1 MADIGTATEEP
12 PAAQKDTLRTTIDGL
27 DRVQSSG
34 DKQDP
39 DDLNAKSE
47 LDNYQKDLD
56 HKEPVKNVSLFSI
69 LKYVKGSTEY
79 TCFVTD
85 ITFPVGSADDEGV
98 QGDLLIQ
105 VTKVEKSATSGGW
118 QKAKGR
124 RTWPH
129 ALVHYTIVDNPDSA
143 LSELIEKEKE
153 NAKGCQRML
162 EQADQN
168 ELDETIDGGAT
179 DVSFDSYVDE
189 TTKPCTLK
197 IVQWNQKWLTTTRS
211 SSASCVTSWEMQ
223 RTSIGE
229 TIRKEP
235 KLTVCVMEEIKS
247 EEAVK
252 SVTKWLNNKDGVNV
266 WGCVVS
272 DAVNVKNDEGESR
285 VGGNKEMFAAI
296 FRKEVTGDPDVPKI
310 LLNYPGKDEGF
321 CKAPPGRLRSDAAS
335 RTPDAPDDVVI
346 GETKIDMSDAFKVYK
361 AYEAYDE
368 DMAMTTRLDHFQ
380 YSPVVFSFPKCV
392 AGPLHIMAVH
402 GSTGKSG
409 RKVLCNQNALEVAY
423 IQHICSKAVEGGE
436 FIVLA
441 GDFNTQEEANKN
453 ERLWDTRPKAENLE
467 DDEPIFMAREE
478 LRRAQHELDLDEQN
492 VLGCIRDSFL
502 DKFSRAVRPSLPT
515 NVYPFLTG
523 IQAVPK
529 HNDDIFVPN
538 AWTGKLDT
546 RGCKVFPIP
555 STVIHRWDIVCQNFF
570 DNNPSLVKMSNPER
584 QALNSALARVW
595 SDHRPVQAKFTVETP
610 KAKQEKEHRIEAKEA
625 AATKAKAEKA
635 EKAAAAA
642 KTKAEKVAVAA
653 KTKAE
658 KAAAAADATIAASGR
673 MMLKAEKEAKKAA
686 ATEPKAEKIEKAAVE
701 KTDTETDSSLTSTP
715 APQTATSSTK
725 KAVAQPPPKAKSR
738 LIELKVAGSVSEETL
753 SLANLSCEDSDA

>member
-1 MADIGTATEEP
+1 M
-12 PAAQKDTLRTTIDGL
+12 
-27 DRVQSSG
+27 
-34 DKQDP
+34 
-39 DDLNAKSE
+39 
-47 LDNYQKDLD
+47 
-56 HKEPVKNVSLFSI
+56 
-69 LKYVKGSTEY
+69 
-79 TCFVTD
+79 
-85 ITFPVGSADDEGV
+85 
-98 QGDLLIQ
+98 
-105 VTKVEKSATSGGW
+105 
-118 QKAKGR
+118 
-124 RTWPH
+124 PH
-129 ALVHYTIVDNPDSA
+129 TLVHYTIVDNPDSA
-143 LSELIEKEKE
+143 LSELIKKEKEKA
-153 NAKGCQRML
+153 AKQARML

-168 ELDETIDGGAT
+168 ELDEPIDGG
-179 DVSFDSYVDE
+179 
-189 TTKPCTLK
+189 TLK
-197 IVQWNQKWLTTTRS
+197 IVQWNQKWLTTTRT

-229 TIRKEP
+229 TIRKEK

-247 EEAVK
+247 KEAVE
-252 SVTKWLNNKDGVNV
+252 SVTKWLNNKDGDDV

-285 VGGNKEMFAAI
+285 VRGKEMFAAI

-310 LLNYPGKDEGF
+310 LLNYPRKDEGF
-321 CKAPPGRLRSDAAS
+321 GKAPPGTNLRSDAAS

-402 GSTGKSG
+402 GSTGRSG
-409 RKVLCNQNALEVAY
+409 RKVLSNQNALEVAY
-423 IQHICSKAVEGGE
+423 IQHICSKAVDGGE

-502 DKFSRAVRPSLPT
+502 EKFSRAVRPSLPT

-529 HNDDIFVPN
+529 HNDDIFVPK
-538 AWTGKLDT
+538 AWTGKLYK
-546 RGCKVFPIP
+546 GKVFPIP
-555 STVIHRWDIVCQNFF
+555 TTVIRRWDIVCQNFF

-642 KTKAEKVAVAA
+642 KTKAEKVAAAA

-715 APQTATSSTK
+715 APQTATS
-725 KAVAQPPPKAKSR
+725 
-738 LIELKVAGSVSEETL
+738 
-753 SLANLSCEDSDA
+753 

>member
-1 MADIGTATEEP
+1 MSSNSVTADIGAATEETSWLASP
-12 PAAQKDTLRTTIDGL
+12 PAAQNDSLRTTIDGL

-34 DKQDP
+34 EQDK
-39 DDLNAKSE
+39 
-47 LDNYQKDLD
+47 KDQ
-56 HKEPVKNVSLFSI
+56 VSLFSI
-69 LKYVKGSTEY
+69 LKYVKGSIEY

-85 ITFPVGSADDEGV
+85 ITVPVGSADDEGV

-124 RTWPH
+124 RIRPH
-129 ALVHYTIVDNPDSA
+129 TLVHYTIVDNPDSA
-143 LSELIEKEKE
+143 LSELIKKEKEKA
-153 NAKGCQRML
+153 AKQARML

-168 ELDETIDGGAT
+168 ELDEPIDGG
-179 DVSFDSYVDE
+179 
-189 TTKPCTLK
+189 TLK
-197 IVQWNQKWLTTTRS
+197 IVQWNQKWLTTTRT

-229 TIRKEP
+229 TIRKEK

-252 SVTKWLNNKDGVNV
+252 SVTKWLNNKDGNDV

-272 DAVNVKNDEGESR
+272 NAVNVKNDEGELR
-285 VGGNKEMFAAI
+285 VRGKEMFAAI

-310 LLNYPGKDEGF
+310 LLNYPGKEEGF
-321 CKAPPGRLRSDAAS
+321 GKAPPGTNLRSDAAS

-402 GSTGKSG
+402 GSTGRSG

-423 IQHICSKAVEGGE
+423 IQHICSKAVDGGE

-502 DKFSRAVRPSLPT
+502 DKFSRAIRPSLPT

-610 KAKQEKEHRIEAKEA
+610 KAKQEKRAKEA
-625 AATKAKAEKA
+625 AATKAKAERA

-642 KTKAEKVAVAA
+642 KTKAERVAAAA

-658 KAAAAADATIAASGR
+658 KAAAAADKFQENTIAASGR
-673 MMLKAEKEAKKAA
+673 MMLKAEKDAKKAA
-686 ATEPKAEKIEKAAVE
+686 ATKPKAEKVEKAVVE
-701 KTDTETDSSLTSTP
+701 KTDTETDSSLTFTP

-738 LIELKVAGSVSEETL
+738 QLD
-753 SLANLSCEDSDA
+753 C

>member
-1 MADIGTATEEP
+1 MSSNSVTADIGAATEETSWLASP
-12 PAAQKDTLRTTIDGL
+12 PAAQNDSLRTTIDGL

-34 DKQDP
+34 EQDK
-39 DDLNAKSE
+39 
-47 LDNYQKDLD
+47 KDQ
-56 HKEPVKNVSLFSI
+56 VSLFSI

-85 ITFPVGSADDEGV
+85 ITVPVGSADDEGV

-105 VTKVEKSATSGGW
+105 VTKVEKSAPSGGW

-124 RTWPH
+124 RALPH
-129 ALVHYTIVDNPDSA
+129 TLVHYTIVDNPDSA
-143 LSELIEKEKE
+143 LSELIKKEKEKA
-153 NAKGCQRML
+153 AKQARML

-168 ELDETIDGGAT
+168 ELDEPIDGG
-179 DVSFDSYVDE
+179 
-189 TTKPCTLK
+189 TLK
-197 IVQWNQKWLTTTRS
+197 IVQWNQKWLTTTRT

-229 TIRKEP
+229 TIRKEK

-247 EEAVK
+247 KEAVE
-252 SVTKWLNNKDGVNV
+252 SVTKWLNNKDGDDV

-285 VGGNKEMFAAI
+285 VRGKEMFAAI

-310 LLNYPGKDEGF
+310 LLNYPRKDEGF
-321 CKAPPGRLRSDAAS
+321 GKAPPGTNLRSDAAS

-402 GSTGKSG
+402 GSTGRSG
-409 RKVLCNQNALEVAY
+409 RKVLSNQNALEVAY
-423 IQHICSKAVEGGE
+423 IQHICSKAVDGGE

-502 DKFSRAVRPSLPT
+502 EKFSRAVRPSLPT

-529 HNDDIFVPN
+529 HNDDIFVPK
-538 AWTGKLDT
+538 AWTGKLYK
-546 RGCKVFPIP
+546 GKVFPIP
-555 STVIHRWDIVCQNFF
+555 TTVIRRWDIVCQNFF

-642 KTKAEKVAVAA
+642 KTKAEKVAAAA

-715 APQTATSSTK
+715 APQTATS
-725 KAVAQPPPKAKSR
+725 
-738 LIELKVAGSVSEETL
+738 
-753 SLANLSCEDSDA
+753 